1 MLSGAL
7 AALAALA
14 LGMMDA
20 SRSLLLVAVLGL
32 VSCCCR
38 QLCTSMYAVAVRC
51 TPSFGSQMDMPE
63 LLVDCK
69 GARLKCSSLKR

>member
-14 LGMMDA
+14 LGMMEA

-38 QLCTSMYAVAVRC
+38 QLCTSM
-51 TPSFGSQMDMPE
+51 
-63 LLVDCK
+63 
-69 GARLKCSSLKR
+69 